1 MLTYEDIVREEGME
15 EVMRVLPETDW
26 TQPVAGL
33 KPLRDSLYS
42 AFGVERVVSRACWLA
57 ARLHAYH
64 MLRCLMAHGSLAGW
78 LAVPVRL

>member
-1 MLTYEDIVREEGME
+1 MLTYEDVVREEGME

-42 AFGVERVVSRACWLA
+42 AFGVERVAPASTVPKRDRLA
-57 ARLHAYH
+57 LNTAEQDHKEGLKALHG
-64 MLRCLMAHGSLAGW
+64 L
-78 LAVPVRL
+78 